1 MPDVAGVPENVS
13 GEEAVDVDASL
24 AGDTQDDAHGDDV
37 QSDDVQGDDVQGD
50 DVQSDD
56 DTQVVDDV
64 QIGDVSDLIAAVP
77 LARAALAEIT
87 PESTIGE
94 PLGHVVEAAGVV
106 SLLFASTLAGYP
118 GWHWTVTVGRA
129 DDDAQPTVLEA
140 ELMPGD
146 DALLAPDW
154 VPWSER
160 LAEYQ
165 AAQEALAAEA
175 EEAGAEGDDDVVDS
189 DDEDEDDEDD
199 YGDEDEDDED
209 DYGDED
215 DDESADSD
223 DDHDIHDLHGD
234 DDLDGVDIDSVDV
247 AYDEDTDVDS
257 ELDLASEEAAALAD
271 EEGTDEIADP
281 AGDDVSADADDSAA
295 ASDAR
300 DAEVGEAE

>member
-1 MPDVAGVPENVS
+1 MPDDGTR
-13 GEEAVDVDASL
+13 EEAAGGEQI
-24 AGDTQDDAHGDDV
+24 AGDAADLSGDDTP
-37 QSDDVQGDDVQGD
+37 DGEWN
-50 DVQSDD
+50 
-56 DTQVVDDV
+56 
-64 QIGDVSDLIAAVP
+64 GDVSDLVASVP
-77 LARAALAEIT
+77 LARAALTEIT

-94 PLGHVVEAAGVV
+94 PLGHVVEGEGVV
-106 SLLFASTLAGYP
+106 SLHFASSLAGYP

-140 ELMPGD
+140 ELMPGE

-175 EEAGAEGDDDVVDS
+175 EEAGAEGDEEDDDADDSDDEGIDGDYDDDES
-189 DDEDEDDEDD
+189 DDEDE
-199 YGDEDEDDED
+199 
-209 DYGDED
+209 
-215 DDESADSD
+215 SD

-247 AYDEDTDVDS
+247 AYDEHTDVDA

-271 EEGTDEIADP
+271 DEDADQS
-281 AGDDVSADADDSAA
+281 DDDSAA
-295 ASDAR
+295 AAGPG
-300 DAEVGEAE
+300 DAEVGEAEQA

>member
-1 MPDVAGVPENVS
+1 MPDVAGVPEDVS

-24 AGDTQDDAHGDDV
+24 AGDTHGDVHGDDV
-37 QSDDVQGDDVQGD
+37 QSDDAKSDDARGDDAPAAD
-50 DVQSDD
+50 AP
-56 DTQVVDDV
+56 
-64 QIGDVSDLIAAVP
+64 IGDVSDLIAAVP

-94 PLGHVVEAAGVV
+94 PLGHVVEAGGAV
-106 SLLFASTLAGYP
+106 SLLFASNLAGYP

-175 EEAGAEGDDDVVDS
+175 EEAGAEGDADEDGGDS
-189 DDEDEDDEDD
+189 DDEDDEDD
-199 YGDEDEDDED
+199 YDDEDEDE
-209 DYGDED
+209 
-215 DDESADSD
+215 DESADSD

-257 ELDLASEEAAALAD
+257 ELDLASEEAAALSD
-271 EEGTDEIADP
+271 EEDAEEIADP
-281 AGDDVSADADDSAA
+281 ADEEVSDEEVSDEVGADADDSAVA
-295 ASDAR
+295 PSAR

>member
-1 MPDVAGVPENVS
+1 MPDEGRS
-13 GEEAVDVDASL
+13 EEAVDRE
-24 AGDTQDDAHGDDV
+24 
-37 QSDDVQGDDVQGD
+37 
-50 DVQSDD
+50 
-56 DTQVVDDV
+56 
-64 QIGDVSDLIAAVP
+64 QIGGGDIGDLLAALP

-87 PESTIGE
+87 PEASIGE
-94 PLGHVVEAAGVV
+94 PLGHVVEADGVV
-106 SLLFASTLAGYP
+106 SLQFAATLAGYP

-129 DDDAQPTVLEA
+129 DEDAQPTVLEA

-175 EEAGAEGDDDVVDS
+175 EGAGAEGDDEDGVDS
-189 DDEDEDDEDD
+189 DDDDDEDEDDE
-199 YGDEDEDDED
+199 
-209 DYGDED
+209 
-215 DDESADSD
+215 SADSDD

-234 DDLDGVDIDSVDV
+234 DDLDGVDIDSIDV

-271 EEGTDEIADP
+271 DEDAVDAD
-281 AGDDVSADADDSAA
+281 DEDADADADEADTEAADVTDSDDEGDAEDSAVA
-295 ASDAR
+295 PGAG
-300 DAEVGEAE
+300 DAEGGEAE

>member
-1 MPDVAGVPENVS
+1 MPDDAGVLDDAGMPDDVS
-13 GEEAVDVDASL
+13 GETSV
-24 AGDTQDDAHGDDV
+24 GGGDDV
-37 QSDDVQGDDVQGD
+37 AQGL
-50 DVQSDD
+50 D
-56 DTQVVDDV
+56 DTR
-64 QIGDVSDLIAAVP
+64 IGDVSDLVAAVP

-94 PLGHVVEAAGVV
+94 PLGHVVEADGVV
-106 SLLFASTLAGYP
+106 SLLFVSTLAGYP

-175 EEAGAEGDDDVVDS
+175 EEAGAEGDDDDRVDS
-189 DDEDEDDEDD
+189 DDDDEDD
-199 YGDEDEDDED
+199 YDDEDE
-209 DYGDED
+209 
-215 DDESADSD
+215 ESAESDDDSD

-271 EEGTDEIADP
+271 DETDEPDET
-281 AGDDVSADADDSAA
+281 DESAA
-295 ASDAR
+295 APDAR

>member
-1 MPDVAGVPENVS
+1 MPDDGTR
-13 GEEAVDVDASL
+13 EEAAGGEQVDGEWS
-24 AGDTQDDAHGDDV
+24 
-37 QSDDVQGDDVQGD
+37 
-50 DVQSDD
+50 
-56 DTQVVDDV
+56 
-64 QIGDVSDLIAAVP
+64 GDVSDLVAAVP

-94 PLGHVVEAAGVV
+94 PLGHVVEGEGVV
-106 SLLFASTLAGYP
+106 SLHFASSLAGYP

-165 AAQEALAAEA
+165 AAQEALAAET
-175 EEAGAEGDDDVVDS
+175 EEAGAEGDEEDDDAVDGDYDDDDDESDDDES
-189 DDEDEDDEDD
+189 DDEDE
-199 YGDEDEDDED
+199 
-209 DYGDED
+209 
-215 DDESADSD
+215 SD

-247 AYDEDTDVDS
+247 GYDERTDVDS

-271 EEGTDEIADP
+271 DEDAEESDTED
-281 AGDDVSADADDSAA
+281 SADDESADDSAVA
-295 ASDAR
+295 ASAG
-300 DAEVGEAE
+300 DAEVGEAEQA

>member
-1 MPDVAGVPENVS
+1 MPDDRTE
-13 GEEAVDVDASL
+13 
-24 AGDTQDDAHGDDV
+24 GDEVG
-37 QSDDVQGDDVQGD
+37 G
-50 DVQSDD
+50 
-56 DTQVVDDV
+56 
-64 QIGDVSDLIAAVP
+64 GDVSDLLAALP

-94 PLGHVVEAAGVV
+94 PLGHVVEADGVV
-106 SLLFASTLAGYP
+106 SLLFTATLAGYP

-154 VPWSER
+154 VPWSDR

-175 EEAGAEGDDDVVDS
+175 EEAGAEGDEEDDDVDGDES
-189 DDEDEDDEDD
+189 DDEDALYEDDEDD
-199 YGDEDEDDED
+199 EAADA
-209 DYGDED
+209 D
-215 DDESADSD
+215 DDAD

-247 AYDEDTDVDS
+247 AYDEETDVDS
-257 ELDLASEEAAALAD
+257 ELDLAHEEAAALAD
-271 EEGTDEIADP
+271 DAS
-281 AGDDVSADADDSAA
+281 AGDDVDEVESADDADEAEPADDADEAEPAEVTEAADASAVA
-295 ASDAR
+295 PGAG
-300 DAEVGEAE
+300 DAEVGEAEQS